1 MWIELNFFFDASAQT
16 YKAVA
21 YFVFSNKDYKQ
32 NIYSF
37 VLTKLRLSPL
47 KEQSSIT
54 IPKLELQAVV
64 FAVRLKC
71 TILEEID
78 FDIDKYVTV
87 DDILKEIKQLDIT
100 KATQKSNTPTKIL
113 KQFPNLTVD
122 ILHKNIN
129 SCLTESTFPND
140 FKKAL
145 VHPVHKKEWETKKSK
160 YRPISILPNPTKKY
174 ERLLYDSFDNFF
186 VKHQCGFRK
195 GYNV

>member
-1 MWIELNFFFDASAQT
+1 MWVELNFFFDASAQT

-87 DDILKEIKQLDIT
+87 DDILKEIKRLDIT
-100 KATQKSNTPTKIL
+100 KATQKSNTPTKIF

-140 FKKAL
+140 FKK
-145 VHPVHKKEWETKKSK
+145 
-160 YRPISILPNPTKKY
+160 
-174 ERLLYDSFDNFF
+174 
-186 VKHQCGFRK
+186 GF
-195 GYNV
+195 GSSSS